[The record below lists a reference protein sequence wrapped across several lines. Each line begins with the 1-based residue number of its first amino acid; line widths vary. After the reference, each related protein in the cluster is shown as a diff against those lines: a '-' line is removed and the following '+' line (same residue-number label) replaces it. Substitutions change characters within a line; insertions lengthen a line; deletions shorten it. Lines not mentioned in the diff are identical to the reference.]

1 MFVREGGSLNAAHSA
16 VEVSAE
22 AVGFQAC
29 GVQLDYVTAK
39 AGDTYSALQLHVDS
53 LSVVGITALE
63 LYVSNLDVKANRST
77 SLTKVDWSAQGVAVT
92 LPASAADLDV
102 SATFGVN
109 LGSGLA
115 VAAGTVRFS
124 NHTGSGLLSA
134 TSILQ
139 LSISDG
145 SLFVGVGG
153 SLNAAHSAV
162 EVSADAVGFQASG
175 VQLDYVTAKAGDTY
189 SALQLHVDSLSVV
202 GITGLELYVSNLDVK
217 VNKSTSLTKIDWSAQ
232 GVAVTL
238 PASASDLDV
247 SATFAVNLGSG
258 LAVAAGTVHFTTHA
272 GSGPLAGTSILQLSI
287 SDGSLFVG
295 VGGSLNAAHTA
306 VSVSADAVGFQASGV
321 QLDYVTAKAGDTY
334 SALQLHVDSLSV
346 VGITGLELYVSNLDV
361 KANKS
366 TSLTKIDW
374 SAQGVAVTLPAS
386 AADLDVSATFA
397 VNLGSGLAVAAG
409 TGPFLDHNGFGGLAW

>member
-1 MFVREGGSLNAAHSA
+1 M
-16 VEVSAE
+16 
-22 AVGFQAC
+22 
-29 GVQLDYVTAK
+29 
-39 AGDTYSALQLHVDS
+39 
-53 LSVVGITALE
+53 
-63 LYVSNLDVKANRST
+63 
-77 SLTKVDWSAQGVAVT
+77 
-92 LPASAADLDV
+92 PASAADLDV
-102 SATFGVN
+102 SATFAVN

-115 VAAGTVRFS
+115 VAAGTVHFTK
-124 NHTGSGLLSA
+124 HAGSGPLA
-134 TSILQ
+134 GTSILQ
-139 LSISDG
+139 LSISNG

-162 EVSADAVGFQASG
+162 EVSGDAVGFQASG
-175 VQLDYVTAKAGDTY
+175 VQLDYVTAKLVGATY
-189 SALQLHVDSLSVV
+189 SGLQLHVDSLSVV

-217 VNKSTSLTKIDWSAQ
+217 ANKSTSLTKIDWSAQ

-238 PASASDLDV
+238 LASAADLDV

-258 LAVAAGTVHFTTHA
+258 LAVAGGTVHFTTHA

-287 SDGSLFVG
+287 SDASVFVG
-295 VGGSLNAAHTA
+295 VGGSLNAGHTA

-386 AADLDVSATFA
+386 ASDLDVSATFA

-409 TGPFLDHNGFGGLAW
+409 T

>member
-1 MFVREGGSLNAAHSA
+1 MFVREGGSLNAAHTA
-16 VEVSAE
+16 VIVSAD
-22 AVGFQAC
+22 AVGFQAS

-53 LSVVGITALE
+53 LSVVGITGLE

-77 SLTKVDWSAQGVAVT
+77 TLTKIDWSVQGVAVT

-102 SATFGVN
+102 SATFAVN

-115 VAAGTVRFS
+115 VAAGTVHFS
-124 NHTGSGLLSA
+124 NHTGSGALA
-134 TSILQ
+134 DTSILQ

-153 SLNAAHSAV
+153 SLNAAHTAV
-162 EVSADAVGFQASG
+162 TVSADAVGFQASG

-247 SATFAVNLGSG
+247 SGTVAFNLGNGFVAAGGTFGIQRSVVSGSG
-258 LAVAAGTVHFTTHA
+258 LTSETALKLTVT
-272 GSGPLAGTSILQLSI
+272 
-287 SDGSLFVG
+287 
-295 VGGSLNAAHTA
+295 GGSLWAGIGGGLNAAPSAGTPGTA
-306 VSVSADAVGFQASGV
+306 GISPRGAAFPFPPVK
-321 QLDYVTAKAGDTY
+321 TAR
-334 SALQLHVDSLSV
+334 
-346 VGITGLELYVSNLDV
+346 
-361 KANKS
+361 
-366 TSLTKIDW
+366 
-374 SAQGVAVTLPAS
+374 PPS
-386 AADLDVSATFA
+386 AA
-397 VNLGSGLAVAAG
+397 
-409 TGPFLDHNGFGGLAW
+409 